1 MTGQFFVEVIRTDQN
16 LNVEYYDTVSAQG
29 DTTTVSTADD
39 KVIYVQ
45 VVATA
50 VSSSEYVSLL
60 ILSDTENTSSEE
72 EELSGGAIAGIVV
85 GAIAFGVIIAIVTV
99 II

>member
-16 LNVEYYDTVSAQG
+16 LNVEYYDTVSDQG
-29 DTTTVSTADD
+29 DTTTISTGEN
-39 KVIYVQ
+39 KVVYVQ

-85 GAIAFGVIIAIVTV
+85 GAIAGGSLIAIVTV

>member
-16 LNVEYYDTVSAQG
+16 LNVEHYETVSAQG
-29 DTTTVSTADD
+29 DTTTISTGEN
-39 KVIYVQ
+39 KVVYVQ

-50 VSSSEYVSLL
+50 VANSEYVSLL
-60 ILSDTENTSSEE
+60 ILSDSENTSSE

>member
-16 LNVEYYDTVSAQG
+16 LNVEYYDTVSDQG